1 MSQLDLP
8 IRCRGIRGATT
19 AATNTREEILSA
31 TRDLLERIVARNE
44 VEIDDIASVVF
55 TVSDDLDA
63 EYPALGARQLG
74 WNDVALLCA
83 REIPVVGQRVERCIR
98 VLMMVNTVRTAA
110 EIRHVYLREA
120 VVLRPSRADVPA
132 EPDEPSS
139 THHTQQQVV
148 QEVSR

>member
-1 MSQLDLP
+1 MSQPDRP

-19 AATNTREEILSA
+19 TAANTREEILSA
-31 TRDLLERIVARNE
+31 TRDLLERIVARNQ
-44 VEIDDIASVVF
+44 VELDDIASVIF
-55 TVSDDLDA
+55 TVTDDLDA

-83 REIPVVGQRVERCIR
+83 REIPVEGQRVERCIR
-98 VLMMVNTVRTAA
+98 VLMMANTPRTMA

-120 VVLRPSRADVPA
+120 IALRPTRADAPADEHSSAHHIQHVP
-132 EPDEPSS
+132 
-139 THHTQQQVV
+139 

>member
-1 MSQLDLP
+1 MSQPERP

-19 AATNTREEILSA
+19 TAANTREEILSA

-44 VEIDDIASVVF
+44 IEADDIASVVF

-74 WNDVALLCA
+74 WTDVALLCA
-83 REIPVVGQRVERCIR
+83 REIPVVGQSVERCIR
-98 VLMMVNTVRTAA
+98 VLMLVNTPRTAA

-120 VVLRPSRADVPA
+120 VSLRPTRADVPA
-132 EPDEPSS
+132 DEHASAQHIQHIP
-139 THHTQQQVV
+139 
-148 QEVSR
+148 QEV

>member
-1 MSQLDLP
+1 MSQPDRP

-19 AATNTREEILSA
+19 TAANTREEILSA

-44 VEIDDIASVVF
+44 VQMDDIASIVF

-63 EYPALGARQLG
+63 EYPAVGARQLG
-74 WNDVALLCA
+74 WHDVALLCA

-98 VLMMVNTVRTAA
+98 VLMMVNTPRTVA

-120 VVLRPSRADVPA
+120 VALRPTRADVPA
-132 EPDEPSS
+132 GEHPKTP
-139 THHTQQQVV
+139 HIQQVP
-148 QEVSR
+148 QEV